1 MSDDGKLLQVRGI
14 KRDFRLGSR
23 RTIEVLKGIDL
34 ELEHRTTTAMVGSS
48 GAGKS
53 TLLHILGLLDRPS
66 EGTITLQGKDPWS
79 MGRRQRAALRNSEIG
94 FVFQFYH
101 LMPELNAVE
110 NVLLPAMVAKG
121 WSRYMLERR
130 ELKQRAVGLLEGLRL
145 SERLKHRPKQLSGGE
160 RQRVAIARAL
170 FNEPALLIAD
180 EPTGNLD
187 SHTGQEVLE
196 LLFEEQRRREFA
208 LLMVT
213 HDDRVADRCD
223 RTLRISDGVV
233 SQSTVTNG

>member
-1 MSDDGKLLQVRGI
+1 
-14 KRDFRLGSR
+14 
-23 RTIEVLKGIDL
+23 
-34 ELEHRTTTAMVGSS
+34 
-48 GAGKS
+48 
-53 TLLHILGLLDRPS
+53 
-66 EGTITLQGKDPWS
+66 
-79 MGRRQRAALRNSEIG
+79 
-94 FVFQFYH
+94 
-101 LMPELNAVE
+101 
-110 NVLLPAMVAKG
+110 
-121 WSRYMLERR
+121 MLERR
-130 ELKQRAVGLLEGLRL
+130 ELKQRADGLLEGLRL

-233 SQSTVTNG
+233 SQSAVTNG